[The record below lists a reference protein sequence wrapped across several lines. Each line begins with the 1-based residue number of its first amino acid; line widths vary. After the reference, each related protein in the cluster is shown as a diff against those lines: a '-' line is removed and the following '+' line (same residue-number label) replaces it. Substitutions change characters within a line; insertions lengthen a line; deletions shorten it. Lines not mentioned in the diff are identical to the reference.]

1 VATKKKIS
9 SAVKA
14 HRQNVKRR
22 DHNRQM
28 RSRLRTALKTIR
40 GAIDQ
45 GDLAGAKQALDA
57 TFSLMDKMANKGI
70 IHKNAAGR
78 YKSRLVKRISGK
90 AQAA

>member
-1 VATKKKIS
+1 MATKKKIS

>member
-1 VATKKKIS
+1 MATKKKIS

-14 HRQNVKRR
+14 YRQNVKRR

-28 RSRLRTALKTIR
+28 RSRLRTALKSIR

>member
-57 TFSLMDKMANKGI
+57 TFSLMDKMANKGV